1 MGVKSTHLITRKVA
15 TQIIMQK
22 IFECDDSQ
30 LAETL
35 ESIVDSPYYNFWII
49 DEEEFEK
56 NKSNTVSGME
66 KDISQVHPILNQ
78 QINYKNYG
86 KE

>member
-22 IFECDDSQ
+22 IFECSDSQ

-35 ESIVDSPYYNFWII
+35 ESIVDSPFHNFSIV
-49 DEEEFEK
+49 DEQEFEK
-56 NKSNTVSGME
+56 NRDGYSEWEGQKYFSGLPYIASANE
-66 KDISQVHPILNQ
+66 L
-78 QINYKNYG
+78 
-86 KE
+86 

>member
-22 IFECDDSQ
+22 IFECNDNQ
-30 LAETL
+30 LADTL
-35 ESIVDSPYYNFWII
+35 ESIVDSPYHNFWIV

-56 NKSNTVSGME
+56 NKVQYSEWDGERYFSGSPYIE
-66 KDISQVHPILNQ
+66 NANQ
-78 QINYKNYG
+78 L
-86 KE
+86 